1 MLRDIGD
8 KAKAYLI
15 ELLKDA
21 IAYIVVNPEKFEI
34 FTFLIDNKYSLLK
47 SIREYQTFKIL
58 YESIKNNQFDIHS
71 LTAKGVVS
79 VLHLPTYKIRAEH
92 TNPFDVVKR
101 IRKIIDKYE
110 LYKNLVEISDKIYM
124 SIENQEDL
132 NIDLTEISKNLV
144 SLTKDD
150 FLDLKQIAELSMSDN
165 EKRIKFYDSGFSHLN
180 KNFHNKVYR
189 SGDLH
194 IIAARPAVG
203 KTLTALNEAAHLT
216 MNNVSTAFITLEMP
230 AEQCFRRLLSRFT
243 WTETHKLYDKEI
255 LRQKIE
261 ETKDFILQLPLRF
274 YQAYSIDYLE
284 LATKIRLIASQGVE
298 VVIIDQLSHIKHD
311 ERAYS
316 KASAVEKTVRMLRSL
331 ALELNIAIILCV
343 QINRQGA
350 VEEEP
355 QLEHLKESGAIEEA
369 SQLVLMLHKPK
380 KKKGEMKD
388 NKMKIFVR
396 KATHGRIIDFEVDIN
411 YEHSKFVE
419 V

>member
-1 MLRDIGD
+1 MIKELGN
-8 KAKAYLI
+8 KTVLYL
-15 ELLKDA
+15 ENLFFDV
-21 IAYIVVNPEKFEI
+21 IA
-34 FTFLIDNKYSLLK
+34 FLICNTEKYSLFEFLENKDYSFLK
-47 SIREYQTFKIL
+47 SVNNYKIFL
-58 YESIKNNQFDIHS
+58 RLIADIKNNTFDINRLAS
-71 LTAKGVVS
+71 EGIIST
-79 VLHLPTYKIRAEH
+79 LHLPAYKARAEH
-92 TNPFDVVKR
+92 INQFELIKKIRDIINKYLLYTQLVNISNDIFD
-101 IRKIIDKYE
+101 
-110 LYKNLVEISDKIYM
+110 
-124 SIENQEDL
+124 SIENNKNL
-132 NIDLTEISKNLV
+132 NINLSDVAQSLV

-150 FLDLKQIAELSMSDN
+150 FLDLKQVAELSISEN

-203 KTLTALNEAAHLT
+203 KTLTALNEAAHFA
-216 MNNVSTAFITLEMP
+216 MNNIKTAFITLEMP

-255 LRQKIE
+255 LKQKIE
-261 ETKDFILQLPLRF
+261 ETKDFLLQLPLHF

-284 LATKIRLIASQGVE
+284 LATKIRLIAAQGVE

-311 ERAYS
+311 EKSYS

-380 KKKGEMKD
+380 RKKNETKD

-396 KATHGRIIDFEVDIN
+396 KATHGRTMDFEVDIN

>member
-1 MLRDIGD
+1 MLRELGN
-8 KAKAYLI
+8 KTVLYLENLFFDVI
-15 ELLKDA
+15 S
-21 IAYIVVNPEKFEI
+21 
-34 FTFLIDNKYSLLK
+34 FLIFNTEKYGLFEFLTDKKYSFLNCK
-47 SIREYQTFKIL
+47 NYRIITRIISD
-58 YESIKNNQFDIHS
+58 IKNNVFDVNRLASEGIIS
-71 LTAKGVVS
+71 T
-79 VLHLPTYKIRAEH
+79 LHLPAYKARAEH
-92 TNPFDVVKR
+92 INQFELIKK
-101 IRKIIDKYE
+101 IRDIINKYL
-110 LYKNLVEISDKIYM
+110 LYTQLVNISDDIFD
-124 SIENQEDL
+124 SIENNKNL
-132 NIDLTEISKNLV
+132 NINLSDIAQSLV

-150 FLDLKQIAELSMSDN
+150 FLDLKQVAELSISEN
-165 EKRIKFYDSGFSHLN
+165 EKRIKFYDSGFNHLN

-203 KTLTALNEAAHLT
+203 KTLTALNEAAHFA
-216 MNNVSTAFITLEMP
+216 MNDIKTAFITLEMP
-230 AEQCFRRLLSRFT
+230 AEQCFRRLLSRFS
-243 WTETHKLYDKEI
+243 WTETHKLYDKEV
-255 LRQKIE
+255 LKQKIE
-261 ETKDFILQLPLRF
+261 ETRDFLLQLPLHF

-284 LATKIRLIASQGVE
+284 LATKIRLIATQGVE

-331 ALELNIAIILCV
+331 ALELNIVIILCV

-380 KKKGEMKD
+380 KKSEIKD

-396 KATHGRIIDFEVDIN
+396 KATHGKTMNFEVDIN

>member
-1 MLRDIGD
+1 MIKELGNKTIL
-8 KAKAYLI
+8 YLDN
-15 ELLKDA
+15 LFFDV
-21 IAYIVVNPEKFEI
+21 IA
-34 FTFLIDNKYSLLK
+34 FLICNTEKYSLFEFLESKDYSFLK
-47 SIREYQTFKIL
+47 SVNNYKIFL
-58 YESIKNNQFDIHS
+58 RLIADIKNNMFDINRLAS
-71 LTAKGVVS
+71 EKIIS
-79 VLHLPTYKIRAEH
+79 ILHLPAYKARAEH
-92 TNPFDVVKR
+92 INPIELVKK
-101 IRKIIDKYE
+101 IREVINKYL
-110 LYKNLVEISDKIYM
+110 LYLQLLKVSNSVFE
-124 SIENQEDL
+124 SIEENK
-132 NIDLTEISKNLV
+132 NIDIDLSKISETLI
-144 SLTKDD
+144 SITKDD
-150 FLDLKQIAELSMSDN
+150 FLNLKQIAELSITEND
-165 EKRIKFYDSGFSHLN
+165 KRVKFYDSGFNHLN
-180 KNFHNKVYR
+180 KNFHNNVYR

-203 KTLTALNEAAHLT
+203 KTLTALNEAAHFA
-216 MNNVSTAFITLEMP
+216 MNNIKTAFISLEMP

-255 LRQKIE
+255 LKQKVE
-261 ETKDFILQLPLRF
+261 EIKDFLLQLPLHF

-284 LATKIRLIASQGVE
+284 LATKIRLIAAQGVE

-396 KATHGRIIDFEVDIN
+396 KATHGRTIDFEVDIN

>member
-1 MLRDIGD
+1 MLREISN
-8 KAKAYLI
+8 KTILYL
-15 ELLKDA
+15 ENLLFDV
-21 IAYIVVNPEKFEI
+21 IS
-34 FTFLIDNKYSLLK
+34 FLIFNTEKCGLFEFLTDKKYSFLNCK
-47 SIREYQTFKIL
+47 NYRIITRIISD
-58 YESIKNNQFDIHS
+58 IKNNVFDVNRLASEGIIS
-71 LTAKGVVS
+71 T
-79 VLHLPTYKIRAEH
+79 LHLPAYKARAEH
-92 TNPFDVVKR
+92 INQFELIKK
-101 IRKIIDKYE
+101 IRDIINKYL
-110 LYKNLVEISDKIYM
+110 LYTQLVNISDDIYD
-124 SIENQEDL
+124 SIENNKNL
-132 NIDLTEISKNLV
+132 NINLSDIAQSLV
-144 SLTKDD
+144 SLAKDD
-150 FLDLKQIAELSMSDN
+150 FLDLKQVAELSISEN
-165 EKRIKFYDSGFSHLN
+165 GKRIKFYDSGFNHLN

-203 KTLTALNEAAHLT
+203 KTLTALNEAVHFA
-216 MNNVSTAFITLEMP
+216 MNNIKTAFITLEMP
-230 AEQCFRRLLSRFT
+230 AEQCFRRLLSRFS
-243 WTETHKLYDKEI
+243 WTETHKLYDKEV
-255 LRQKIE
+255 LKQKIE
-261 ETKDFILQLPLRF
+261 ETRDFLLQLPLHF

-284 LATKIRLIASQGVE
+284 LATKIRLIAAQGIE

-331 ALELNIAIILCV
+331 ALELNIVIILCV

-380 KKKGEMKD
+380 KKGEIKD

-396 KATHGRIIDFEVDIN
+396 KATHGKTMDFEVDIN